1 MTTTTLRDARA
12 DYYRV
17 NGFAADGGDS
27 EDWVPIKLW
36 KLTIPIPNGKAR
48 KAAVKIHD
56 LHHVVTG
63 YQTDLAGEGEIGAWE
78 IGSGCA
84 SVPVAFVLNCFAI
97 TVGMIIAPRR
107 MVRAFARGRA
117 SQNLYGRKIDDLL
130 DLDVVRTRTEL
141 EVDNAA
147 RPGVRDV
154 VAPIA
159 LAIPTAAFWT
169 ALVLGPILGVIA
181 LISAIV

>member
-1 MTTTTLRDARA
+1 MTTMTLRDARNE
-12 DYYRV
+12 YYRA

-36 KLTIPIPNGKAR
+36 KLTVNIPNGKAR

-56 LHHVVTG
+56 LHHVLTG

-84 SVPVAFVLNCFAI
+84 SVPIAFVLNCFAI

-117 SQNLYGRKIDDLL
+117 SQNLYGRPIDDLL
-130 DLDVVRTRTEL
+130 DLDVARTRTSLVVEHAKPRAL
-141 EVDNAA
+141 
-147 RPGVRDV
+147 DV
-154 VAPIA
+154 VAPVA

-169 ALVLGPILGVIA
+169 ALVVGPIVGVIA
-181 LISAIV
+181 LIGALV